1 MIVLAGLVLAV
12 GLGDLVSS
20 LSGRPESRTRAVA
33 GAVVGSA
40 AAILLFVLADIG
52 WDRVAAGSILIALTA
67 TFWQGARCMDGA
79 WTPRGALPTL
89 AALVVPLALA
99 IAASAWFPAAQGT
112 VARVVQRLPY
122 AVVGVDPDHLLMVL
136 AFLLLMGSTGNAVV
150 RLALAGV
157 GTPVAVGEARLRG
170 GRLIGPLER
179 VLIFG
184 LALWG
189 AADRRGPRDLRQ
201 GTAQVP
207 RAERSTRKVR
217 RCFRLGIS
225 EDRRGDRVPAR
236 GFAHELDR
244 RPGTPAPARMRL
256 DPGRR
261 APSSSSLR
269 QR

>member
-184 LALWG
+184 LALG
-189 AADRRGPRDLRQ
+189 GQPTAAALVISAKGLLRFPELNDLR
-201 GTAQVP
+201 G
-207 RAERSTRKVR
+207 RSDDASGSGSR
-217 RCFRLGIS
+217 RIDEVTEYLLVGSLMSWI
-225 EDRRGDRVPAR
+225 VA
-236 GFAHELDR
+236 L
-244 RPGTPAPARMRL
+244 APLPLLA
-256 DPGRR
+256 
-261 APSSSSLR
+261 
-269 QR
+269 

>member
-1 MIVLAGLVLAV
+1 VIVLAGLVLAV

-20 LSGRPESRTRAVA
+20 LSGRPESRSRAVA
-33 GAVVGSA
+33 GTVAGSA

-52 WDRVAAGSILIALTA
+52 WDRVAAGSILIALTV
-67 TFWQGARCMDGA
+67 TVWQGARCMDGA

-112 VARVVQRLPY
+112 VARVVPRMPY
-122 AVVGVDPDHLLMVL
+122 AVVGDDPDHLLLVL

-184 LALWG
+184 LALAG
-189 AADRRGPRDLRQ
+189 QPTAAALVISAKGLLRFPELNDLR
-201 GTAQVP
+201 G
-207 RAERSTRKVR
+207 RSDDASGSGSR
-217 RCFRLGIS
+217 RIDEVTEYLLVGSLMSWI
-225 EDRRGDRVPAR
+225 VA
-236 GFAHELDR
+236 L
-244 RPGTPAPARMRL
+244 APLPLLA
-256 DPGRR
+256 
-261 APSSSSLR
+261 
-269 QR
+269 